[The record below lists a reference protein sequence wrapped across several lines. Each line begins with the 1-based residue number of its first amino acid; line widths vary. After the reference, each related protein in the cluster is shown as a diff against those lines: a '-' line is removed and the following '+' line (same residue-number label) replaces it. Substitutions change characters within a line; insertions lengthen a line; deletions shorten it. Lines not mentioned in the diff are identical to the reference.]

1 MTRLVFQLGILLS
14 LFSCETIDER
24 PMTPAAVPAPES
36 AETAPPSAAAAVQP
50 SPSPKAPE
58 EIGSRRFYVNPKSEA
73 AKAAARLKDTQPREA
88 GWLQQLAA
96 EPTAVWF
103 TAKTTEPE
111 AEASRLAQ
119 AVAGSTV
126 YAVAVIQ
133 ALPKQDCMRYET
145 PGLAPAAYRT
155 WIESLVR
162 GLGETPIY
170 WILEPEALLLT
181 ACLKAEAL
189 TERWNLIAET
199 ILVLKKN
206 PRALVFVDIGYP
218 GWLSVREAVDR
229 LMKAGVMAADGFA
242 LNVGQYYATEDCIAY
257 GQEISG
263 RLGGKAFVL
272 DTSRN
277 GKGALSREAWC
288 NPKNRAIGE
297 TPQAPT
303 GIKGLEAYLWLKE
316 PGVSDGTCN
325 GGPAAGVWW
334 EARAI
339 ELMRNALYP
348 GN

>member
-1 MTRLVFQLGILLS
+1 MTRLACQLAILLG
-14 LFSCETIDER
+14 LFSCETMSEK
-24 PMTPAAVPAPES
+24 PVMPAAVPAPEG
-36 AETAPPSAAAAVQP
+36 AETAPPTAAAPVESA
-50 SPSPKAPE
+50 PSPKAPE
-58 EIGSRRFYVNPKSEA
+58 EIGSRRFYVNPNSEA
-73 AKAAARLKDTQPREA
+73 AKAAARLKDSQPREA
-88 GWLQQLAA
+88 SWLQQLAA

-103 TAKTTEPE
+103 TVKTREPE
-111 AEASRLAQ
+111 VEAARLAQ
-119 AVAGSTV
+119 ALAGSSA

-145 PGLAPAAYRT
+145 PGLAPTAYRQ
-155 WIESLVR
+155 WIEGLVR

-181 ACLKAEAL
+181 ACLPPDAI

-199 ILVLKKN
+199 ILLLKKN
-206 PRALVFVDIGYP
+206 PKALVFLDIGYP
-218 GWLSVREAVDR
+218 GWLSVPEAVER
-229 LMKAGVMAADGFA
+229 LMKAGVMTADGFA
-242 LNVGQYYATEDCIAY
+242 LNVGQYHATDDCIAY
-257 GQEISG
+257 GQQISE
-263 RLGGKAFVL
+263 RIGGKGFVL

-288 NPKNRAIGE
+288 NPKNRAIGQ

-334 EARAI
+334 EARAL
-339 ELMRNALYP
+339 ELVRNALYP
-348 GN
+348 EN